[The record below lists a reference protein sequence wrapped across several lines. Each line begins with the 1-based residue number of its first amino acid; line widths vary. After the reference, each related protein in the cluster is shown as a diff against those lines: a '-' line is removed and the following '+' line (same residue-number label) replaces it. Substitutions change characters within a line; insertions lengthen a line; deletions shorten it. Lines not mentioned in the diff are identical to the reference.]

1 MSLKISVVMMIRDEE
16 KFLKQCLTAIRDNL
30 GDVELIIVDTGSQD
44 RSINIAK
51 SFGAKVYEHPWQ
63 DDFSF
68 HRNQSLSYASG
79 DFCLVIDADEKLIA
93 SPDFNK
99 NKLKKW
105 LEMVQDKY
113 NVVAIPIR
121 DMQQGQTVM
130 SCNSARLFKKGK
142 VEYKHRIHNSPIFEG
157 AAVLCDMLEI
167 EHYGYD
173 LSEEKMK
180 KKFERTHG
188 LLMKEMEDLDEEG
201 NPKRLD
207 CLFYLS
213 QLLGHHG
220 YTEESIKYGKWYI
233 SLKDK
238 IPKDKF
244 NRTILFTIVKSLFE
258 SGQMEEA
265 YKLNIEALKENP
277 YDPDLAYAL
286 SDWGA
291 ANNNLTV
298 MADASRRFI
307 RGYRECTQD
316 KSKMG
321 GQFFFS
327 LRPDSLL
334 LITYRLAIASLSEG
348 QSALNSIKPQLSTA
362 PADIIQELKTN
373 LNGMG
378 LSNLIS
384 DIEFK
389 NETENKKNDLLDV
402 FKVVVNQ

>member
-1 MSLKISVVMMIRDEE
+1 MKKISVVMMIRDEE
-16 KFLKQCLTAIRDNL
+16 KFLKQCLTSICNNL
-30 GDVELIIVDTGSQD
+30 GDVELIVVDTGSRD
-44 RSINIAK
+44 SSIAIAK
-51 SFGAKVYEHPWQ
+51 SFGAKIYEHPWQ

-79 DFCLVIDADEKLIA
+79 NWCLVIDADEKLIT

-99 NKLKKW
+99 NKLNKW

-142 VEYKHRIHNSPIFEG
+142 VRYEHRIHNSPIFEG

-173 LSEEKMK
+173 LSEEKMRL
-180 KKFERTHG
+180 KFERTHS

-201 NPKRLD
+201 NPCRVD
-207 CLFYLS
+207 TLFYLS

-238 IPKDKF
+238 IPHEKF
-244 NRTILFTIVKSLFE
+244 NRTIFFTIIKSLFE
-258 SGQMEEA
+258 KNRMEEA

-291 ANNNLTV
+291 ANNNLQV
-298 MADASRRFI
+298 MADGARRFI
-307 RGYRECTQD
+307 RGYRELSEAPQ
-316 KSKMG
+316 KRG
-321 GQFFFS
+321 GQFYFS

-334 LITYRLAIASLSEG
+334 LQTYRLAISSLNEG
-348 QSALNSIKPQLSTA
+348 TNALNSIKPQLSNA
-362 PADIIQELKTN
+362 PLDIIQELRTN

-389 NETENKKNDLLDV
+389 DETEKENNFKFDV
-402 FKVVVNQ
+402 FQVAI

>member
-1 MSLKISVVMMIRDEE
+1 
-16 KFLKQCLTAIRDNL
+16 
-30 GDVELIIVDTGSQD
+30 
-44 RSINIAK
+44 
-51 SFGAKVYEHPWQ
+51 
-63 DDFSF
+63 
-68 HRNQSLSYASG
+68 
-79 DFCLVIDADEKLIA
+79 
-93 SPDFNK
+93 
-99 NKLKKW
+99 
-105 LEMVQDKY
+105 MVQDKY

-173 LSEEKMK
+173 LSEEKMRL
-180 KKFERTHG
+180 KFERTHG

-201 NPKRLD
+201 NPTRKD
-207 CLFYLS
+207 TLFYLS

-238 IPKDKF
+238 IDPTKF
-244 NRTILFTIVKSLFE
+244 NATIFFTIIKSLYE
-258 SGQMEEA
+258 KNRMEEA

-291 ANNNLTV
+291 ANNNLSI
-298 MADASRRFI
+298 MADGARRFI
-307 RGYRECTQD
+307 RGYREMSQSPE
-316 KSKMG
+316 KRG

-327 LRPDSLL
+327 LREDSLL
-334 LITYRLAIASLSEG
+334 LQTYRLSVA
-348 QSALNSIKPQLSTA
+348 ALNEGVNALNAIKPQLATA
-362 PADIIQELKTN
+362 PADIMQELRTN

-378 LSNLIS
+378 LSCLIE
-384 DIEFK
+384 DINFK
-389 NETENKKNDLLDV
+389 NDDKNVIKNSLDIY
-402 FKVVVNQ
+402 KVAI

>member
-1 MSLKISVVMMIRDEE
+1 MVKDEE
-16 KFLKQCLTAIRDNL
+16 KFIKQCLNSLKGTVDNIC
-30 GDVELIIVDTGSQD
+30 VVDTGSKD
-44 RSINIAK
+44 RTVSILE
-51 SFGAKVYEHPWQ
+51 SFNNVKIYHSPWQ
-63 DDFSF
+63 NNFSL
-68 HRNQSLSYASG
+68 HRNQSIKYAEENGASWI
-79 DFCLVIDADEKLIA
+79 LIIDADEKLIT

-173 LSEEKMK
+173 LSEEKMQL
-180 KKFERTHG
+180 KFERTHS
-188 LLMKEMEDLDEEG
+188 LLMKEMEDLDEDG
-201 NPKRLD
+201 NPRRLD
-207 CLFYLS
+207 TLFYLS

-238 IPKDKF
+238 IDPSKF
-244 NRTILFTIVKSLFE
+244 NKTIFYTIIKSYFE
-258 SGQMEEA
+258 TGKMEEA

-291 ANNNLTV
+291 ANNNLAV
-298 MADASRRFI
+298 MADGARRFI
-307 RGYRECTQD
+307 RGYREMSQ
-316 KSKMG
+316 SPENRG
-321 GQFFFS
+321 GQFYFT
-327 LRPDSLL
+327 LREDSLL
-334 LITYRLAIASLSEG
+334 LQVYRLSVASLHEG
-348 QSALNSIKPQLSTA
+348 VNALNSIKPQLSTA
-362 PADIIQELKTN
+362 PPDIIQELKTN

-389 NETENKKNDLLDV
+389 NEVEKDKNYNLDV